1 MLRPRSGPSQ
11 KHSRWPGSAARLT
24 RHTNLPDRAAF
35 DANLALMLEAGSKTE
50 QQSGLLLVRI
60 DRMDQLKSRFGIAGA
75 DAFVKELA
83 TVISQSVREQD
94 LACRVA
100 PDSFAV
106 LIPSVDAESGR
117 KLSQA
122 IRSAVRVHNFRMH
135 DGGPEVLV
143 TASFG
148 FTACPAHDSAEA
160 ALNRC
165 GDALS
170 QSTRKGRNQLHV
182 HEGEAVVHCATP

>member
-1 MLRPRSGPSQ
+1 
-11 KHSRWPGSAARLT
+11 
-24 RHTNLPDRAAF
+24 
-35 DANLALMLEAGSKTE
+35 
-50 QQSGLLLVRI
+50 
-60 DRMDQLKSRFGIAGA
+60 
-75 DAFVKELA
+75 
-83 TVISQSVREQD
+83 
-94 LACRVA
+94 VA

-122 IRSAVRVHNFRMH
+122 IRGAVRVHNFRMH
-135 DGGPEVLV
+135 DGGPEVMV

-148 FTACPAHDSAEA
+148 YTACPPHDSAEA
-160 ALNRC
+160 ALNRS

-182 HEGEAVVHCATP
+182 YEGEAVVHCAAT